1 MMSDVVF
8 GADGLARCSWAAS
21 TPEYSLYHDHEWG
34 RPVGDDNRIYEK
46 LCLEGF
52 QSGLSWLTILRKRE
66 GFRKAFAGFD
76 PDAVARFGTAHVE
89 RLLSDPAIV
98 RNRSKILATINNAQ
112 ATIRLRQAGT
122 SLAAVVW
129 AHEPPAKPPP
139 DRLSA
144 LPASTPESKALSAE
158 LRKHGFR
165 FVGPTTVYASMQS
178 LGVVNDH
185 LEACHFRAVADSE
198 RSTFVRP

>member
-1 MMSDVVF
+1 MSEVVF
-8 GADGLARCSWAAS
+8 GADGLARCPWAAS
-21 TPEYSLYHDHEWG
+21 TPEYCLYHDDEWG

-52 QSGLSWLTILRKRE
+52 QSGLSWLTILRKRD

-76 PDAVARFGTAHVE
+76 PDVVARFGTSDVD

-98 RNRSKILATINNAQ
+98 RNRSKILATINNAEV
-112 ATIRLRQAGT
+112 TIRLRQAGT
-122 SLAAVVW
+122 SLAALVW
-129 AHEPPAKPPP
+129 AHEPPATGPP
-139 DRLSA
+139 DGLAA
-144 LPASTPESKALSAE
+144 LPASTPESKALSTA

-185 LEACHFRAVADSE
+185 LEECHFRAIADSE

>member
-1 MMSDVVF
+1 MMSEVAF
-8 GADGLARCSWAAS
+8 GADGLTRCPWAIS
-21 TPEYSLYHDHEWG
+21 TPEYQLYHDQEWG

-52 QSGLSWLTILRKRE
+52 QSGLSWLTILRKRD

-76 PDAVARFGTAHVE
+76 PDVVARFGTGDVE

-112 ATIRLRQAGT
+112 ATVRLRQAGT
-122 SLAAVVW
+122 SLATLVW
-129 AHEPPAKPPP
+129 AHEPPAERPP
-139 DRLSA
+139 DGLEA
-144 LPASTPESKALSAE
+144 VPAFTPASNALSAE
-158 LRKHGFR
+158 LRKKGFR

-185 LEACHFRAVADSE
+185 VKACHFRAVCDSE